1 MRLISKV
8 ETIRETYGLDPV
20 AQLLFTNI
28 RLDSRKMVTP
38 LLAETKSGRFLMA
51 RQQEMGNLLSAGIQH
66 ADLKFYEPWVTIDE
80 SITAGVPVLPKFA
93 DAVEDLAQGTSVE
106 FDEGIPLVHYRAL
119 QGRVAVTFP
128 DAPVQQVRAYA
139 VGTADVLAKFELIRE
154 SGVST
159 AQTLINGIGHLDGL
173 EADLV
178 SGVDTRF
185 TGLETLASNLDVDGF
200 LLASPPNFSEAT
212 GYRADEESVALW
224 SRGSD
229 TVMIIAPAGKTDV
242 PGKPIGLFDSA
253 AHALAGLLE
262 GPTRRIGVEEQWISA
277 RLGLDI
283 AQAGLETENASIALG
298 HWRDIRDHEDLPFQV
313 IAARASVTC
322 IENAL
327 DFAQAQISSGNALTE
342 NDVYRTYLE
351 AIQEFRAKNGIPF
364 CIEPYFTNLHSSSR
378 MLFPGPPTDYPLD
391 EETRCIQLDAGVKV
405 TVDGIVVAT
414 SDMARSLLLT
424 PEGKEGYDL
433 LTRIMREDIVGQL
446 RPGVVCSD
454 VHEHTMTALTAN
466 RTRLEELGL
475 LAPDL
480 DFVKE
485 YKKRNVGH
493 LMGKQESFANELR
506 PGYDHVLHVG
516 SLGAAEIPWRFN
528 GYAIG
533 TEDMWYL
540 GEEKTY
546 LLTLL

>member
-1 MRLISKV
+1 MRLISNV
-8 ETIRETYGLDPV
+8 DAIRATYGLDPV

-38 LLAETKSGRFLMA
+38 FLAETKSGQFLMA
-51 RQQEMGNLLSAGIQH
+51 RQQEMGNLLSSGLKQE
-66 ADLKFYEPWVTIDE
+66 DLKFYEPWVTIDK
-80 SITAGVPVLPKFA
+80 SITEGVTALPKFA
-93 DAVEDLAQGTSVE
+93 DTVEDLSQGEPVE
-106 FDEGIPLVHYRAL
+106 FDDGIPLVHYQAL
-119 QGRVAVTFP
+119 QGRVAVTFSE
-128 DAPVQQVRAYA
+128 ATVQKVRAYSVNA
-139 VGTADVLAKFELIRE
+139 ADVLSKFSSIRE
-154 SGVST
+154 SGVT
-159 AQTLINGIGHLDGL
+159 AARSLIAGIDHLNGL
-173 EADLV
+173 ESDLV
-178 SGVDTRF
+178 SNVDTRF
-185 TGLETLASNLDVDGF
+185 SGLEALAADLNVDGF
-200 LLASPPNFSEAT
+200 LLASPPNFSETT
-212 GYRADEESVALW
+212 GYSADENTMALW

-229 TVMIIAPAGKTDV
+229 TVILLAPSDKTDV
-242 PGKPIGLFDSA
+242 PGNPIGLFDSV
-253 AHALAGLLE
+253 AHALAELLQ
-262 GPTRRIGVEEQWISA
+262 GPTQRVGVEEQWISA

-283 AQAGLETENASIALG
+283 ERLGLETENASIALG

-322 IENAL
+322 IEIAL
-327 DFAQAQISSGNALTE
+327 DYAQAQISSGNALTE
-342 NDVYRTYLE
+342 NGVYTVYLQ
-351 AIQEFRAKNGIPF
+351 AIQDFRAKNKIPF

-378 MLFPGPPTDYPLD
+378 MLFPGPPTDFPLD
-391 EETRCIQLDAGVKV
+391 EETRCIQLDAGVKI
-405 TVDGIVVAT
+405 TVDGVVVAT

-424 PEGKEGYDL
+424 PEGKEAYDL
-433 LTRIMREDIVGQL
+433 LTQIMREDIVGQL

-454 VHEHTMTALTAN
+454 VHAHTMTALTSN

-475 LAPDL
+475 LSPEV

-506 PGYDHVLHVG
+506 PGYDHILHVG

-533 TEDMWYL
+533 TEDMWYIA
-540 GEEKTY
+540 EEKTF